1 VKRVLTLLNTI
12 VTYFALTFLLVAG
25 VAGSLTGKPL
35 LLTAVRSGSMYPT
48 LTRGDLVFLRPVGEN
63 TPLQVGDVLVFKLEA
78 GSLRN
83 AGWVIHRAVDGDPEQ
98 GFITQGDN
106 NDEPD
111 QARDANPPVTRESIA
126 AKAIT
131 IGDKPLHIPLLGY
144 LPLWAEKAVEQP
156 YVLPG
161 AALLI
166 LILAFAGHMAG
177 QKGGARRRRG
187 RRRGGSEPLLYLV
200 GSLSLFVLLAAAGL
214 MMSQQ
219 YAFQYS
225 VSQEGRAAV
234 MGSNIGQLLVGDE
247 VTRKLGTVENKRGR
261 LPLVLAVSKNDDQVS
276 LNVERATLAPGDQVE
291 MNMTIK
297 AAREGQYKTHIWVG
311 LFYPILPPG
320 IIQTLAAVSFWLALA
335 VVSFIPALP
344 VLLIPIV
351 DESLRVQ
358 LGRLAQRSL
367 RRFRV
372 G

>member
-1 VKRVLTLLNTI
+1 MKRALNFLNTI
-12 VTYFALTFLLVAG
+12 LTYLALSFLLVAG

-35 LLTAVRSGSMYPT
+35 LLTAVRSGSMHPT
-48 LTRGDLVFLRPVGEN
+48 LTRGDLVFLRPVGVN
-63 TPLQVGDVLVFKLEA
+63 TPLRVGDVLVFKLES
-78 GSLRN
+78 GSLRS

-106 NDEPD
+106 NEDAD
-111 QARDANPPVTRESIA
+111 QARNANPPVTRESIA

-166 LILAFAGHMAG
+166 LILAFAGHLAG
-177 QKGGARRRRG
+177 QKGGARRRRR

-200 GSLSLFVLLAAAGL
+200 GSLSLFVLLAAAVL

-219 YAFQYS
+219 YTFQYS
-225 VSQEGRAAV
+225 VSQEERAAV
-234 MGSNIGQLLVGDE
+234 MGSSIGQLLVGDE
-247 VTRKLGTVENKRGR
+247 VTRKLGTVGNKRGR

-276 LNVERATLAPGDQVE
+276 LNVERATLAPGDQVDLT
-291 MNMTIK
+291 MTIK
-297 AAREGQYKTHIWVG
+297 AAQKGQHKSHIWVG
-311 LFYPILPPG
+311 LFFPILPAG
-320 IIQTLAAVSFWLALA
+320 VIQSLAAVNFWLALT
-335 VVSFIPALP
+335 VVSLIPALP
-344 VLLIPIV
+344 VFLIPVV
-351 DESLRVQ
+351 DQSLRLQ
-358 LGRLAQRSL
+358 LGQLAQRSL
-367 RRFRV
+367 RRFRI